1 MDNNKGQ
8 TIFLSVIGI
17 ATLLVAIIG
26 ATFAWFSVN
35 VTGNDQASSIIV
47 TTATLGSIVFA
58 DGDTINLS
66 NIRPEYSPIATKNFT
81 ITNSTSNLTA
91 SIIYSIYMNV
101 TANDLS
107 ATVNETQSASGVT
120 GDWFVH
126 QIAPNTG
133 ASTLSGI
140 SLSGNNQDVLA
151 FTGVSA
157 ITEAQFIAVPNVGTK
172 IELTPNHR
180 GIINGVATHA
190 YTYTIKF
197 MDSNSNQNAG
207 QGKAFAGKLLVDV
220 IQ

>member
-66 NIRPEYSPIATKNFT
+66 NIRPEDSPIATKNFT

-91 SIIYSIYMNV
+91 SITYSIYMNV

-107 ATVNETQSASGVT
+107 ATVNETQNASGVT

-197 MDSNSNQNAG
+197 MDSHSNQNAG

>member
-66 NIRPEYSPIATKNFT
+66 NIRPQDNPMATKNFT

-91 SIIYSIYMNV
+91 SITYSIYMNV

-107 ATVNETQSASGVT
+107 ATVNATQSASGVT

-151 FTGVSA
+151 FTGASA
-157 ITEAQFIAVPNVGTK
+157 AVEAQFIAVPNVGTK
-172 IELTPNHR
+172 IELTPYHH